1 MQYPPHKSVQELMQ
15 KAATRATAPLH
26 QAISNALHHNR
37 ASRESLEEDA
47 KTLQNM
53 AQTIFTITLPDE
65 HNR

>member
-1 MQYPPHKSVQELMQ
+1 MQ

-26 QAISNALHHNR
+26 QAISEALHHNR
-37 ASRESLEEDA
+37 ARRESLEAES